1 MHWVVSGRVAGVSDS
16 RAVDWSDGEHS
27 VAPASPLP
35 QAEAVAVEGHTVSR
49 GNSGRR
55 SGGSLQIGSHL
66 EPARRP
72 ISVP

>member
-1 MHWVVSGRVAGVSDS
+1 VHWVVLGRVAGVSDA
-16 RAVDWSDGEHS
+16 RAVDWSDGEHL

-35 QAEAVAVEGHTVSR
+35 PAEAVAVEGSVTR

-55 SGGSLQIGSHL
+55 AGGSLQIDSHL